1 MRIYLCTF
9 ENTYFFLAQVLAK
22 IMVIITSNSVAAI
35 NRPRPMASMKTKRA
49 PNKIKQDSMIR
60 RKRLMC
66 IYLAKKKIKNT
77 GF

>member
-22 IMVIITSNSVAAI
+22 IMVIITSNSVAPI
-35 NRPRPMASMKTKRA
+35 NRSRQMASMKSKTA

>member
-22 IMVIITSNSVAAI
+22 IMVIMISNNVAAI
-35 NRPRPMASMKTKRA
+35 NRSRQMASMKSKRA

-66 IYLAKKKIKNT
+66 IYLAKKK
-77 GF
+77 